1 MKILTIDDQ
10 QLILLSVEK
19 RLSELGY
26 QVKTAESGALGIQHF
41 DTFEPDLVIVDIN
54 MPNTSGLEV
63 VRHIRTCLLYTS
75 PSPRDRT
82 RSRMPS
88 SA

>member
-1 MKILTIDDQ
+1 M
-10 QLILLSVEK
+10 QLLITFPVKAFAESEEAIFAGGCFWCLEHDLEK
-19 RLSELGY
+19 LDG
-26 QVKTAESGALGIQHF
+26 VVTAESGYSGG
-41 DTFEPDLVIVDIN
+41 DLTN
-54 MPNTSGLEV
+54 PTYENHSG
-63 VRHIRTCLLYTS
+63 CLLYTS